1 MASKLSLWHKGG
13 RFFSGLVIILFF
25 LPFFGVSCQ
34 NIEVISVSGA
44 DMVVGCKPGGL
55 AAGASEQPGR
65 GGASVSVENV
75 PREPLAIVA
84 FLLAVAVFATA
95 WVRTRG
101 ALIAACVLAFAGVA
115 ALGGLWIVAGG
126 KLNDEVTVAMKKDQE
141 EARGAAREMTKDM
154 LKDVDAGS
162 RFGLWISTLGML
174 GIGAL
179 TLLALRERAPAD
191 VVAPVGAPPP
201 A

>member
-34 NIEVISVSGA
+34 GMDVISVSGT
-44 DMVVGCKPGGL
+44 DMVAGCKPGGL
-55 AAGASEQPGR
+55 ASEASEGPSTGAS
-65 GGASVSVENV
+65 SVSVEKV

-101 ALIAACVLAFAGVA
+101 ALVAACVLAFAGVL
-115 ALGGLWIVAGG
+115 ALGGLWFVVGG
-126 KLNDEVTVAMKKDQE
+126 KLNDQVVEAMKKDQGGVG
-141 EARGAAREMTKDM
+141 GAASEMTKDVM
-154 LKDVDAGS
+154 KDVETGS
-162 RFGLWISTLGML
+162 RFGLWLSALGLL
-174 GIGAL
+174 GVGSL
-179 TLLALRERAPAD
+179 TLLALRERAPAEGRE
-191 VVAPVGAPPP
+191 PVGAPPP